1 MLQKD
6 FIQHDKFKQLLEVN
20 KKVQTVTD
28 PKDGYN
34 GFQTY
39 GYSWKLEE
47 YYFEGYP
54 FNYYYKRF
62 GNMRKVLRGQDRE
75 VLVLNL
81 GAPGHNNEMSID
93 VQGKTV
99 EEVYDMLQAAGRV

>member
-34 GFQTY
+34 GFPTY
-39 GYSWKLEE
+39 GYSSIFQE
-47 YYFEGYP
+47 YYIDGCP
-54 FNYYYKRF
+54 FSNYYKRF

-75 VLVLNL
+75 VITLNL
-81 GAPGHNNEMSID
+81 GAPGHDNELSID

-99 EEVYDMLQAAGRV
+99 EEVYDMLQAEGRV

>member
-20 KKVQTVTD
+20 KKVQTVTN

-39 GYSWKLEE
+39 GYSSIFQE
-47 YYFEGYP
+47 YYIDGCP
-54 FNYYYKRF
+54 FNNYYKRF
-62 GNMRKVLRGQDRE
+62 GNMKRHLKGQDKE

-81 GAPGHNNEMSID
+81 GCSGYHNETSID

-99 EEVYDMLQAAGRV
+99 EEVYQMLEKEGRV

>member
-75 VLVLNL
+75 VITLNL
-81 GAPGHNNEMSID
+81 GCSGYHNEMSID

-99 EEVYDMLQAAGRV
+99 EEVYQMLEKEGRV

>member
-6 FIQHDKFKQLLEVN
+6 FIQHDKFKQLLEIN

-39 GYSWKLEE
+39 GYSSIFQE
-47 YYFEGYP
+47 YYIDGCP
-54 FNYYYKRF
+54 FSNYYKRF
-62 GNMRKVLRGQDRE
+62 GNMKKQLNGQDRE

-81 GAPGHNNEMSID
+81 GCSGCHNQISFD
-93 VQGKTV
+93 VKGKTV
-99 EEVYDMLQAAGRV
+99 DEVYDMLQAEGRL